1 MNILIS
7 GSSGFIGKHLTK
19 RFESEGHSVVGL
31 TSRNCDLTK
40 QGSLEKLKH
49 AAYDLIFH
57 LAAWTRAGDFCLHHG
72 GEQWIV
78 NQQMN
83 TNMLA
88 WWNAFQPQAKLVALG
103 TSASYTMEENLV
115 EGSYLQGIPNEK
127 FFPYAMSKRMLYVG
141 LESFRKQFGKKYLYL
156 VPSTVYGPEYHT
168 DGRELH
174 FIYDLIRK
182 ILRGKKL
189 GEEVVLWGDGQ
200 QRRELVY
207 IDDFV
212 DILVKLASK
221 HENDIVNIGGGEDYS
236 IRQFAEMICEVVGY
250 DVSRIKYDKD
260 KYVGARSK
268 ILSVEKLSR
277 LLPQRRKTPIKEGI
291 RLTIE
296 WVEKT
301 GLAS

>member
-40 QGSLEKLKH
+40 QDSLEKLKH
-49 AAYDLIFH
+49 PPYDMIFH

-103 TSASYTMEENLV
+103 TSASYATEQNLV
-115 EGSYLQGIPNEK
+115 EESYLQGIPNEK

-277 LLPQRRKTPIKEGI
+277 LLPQRRKTAIREGI

-296 WVEKT
+296 WVEKA